1 LLDGS
6 RPEAAAASA
15 FVRSFLL
22 ISVRSRLCL
31 GAARIILLATAG
43 FCLHASAFAQS
54 AALDALPDAPLATP
68 PQSAP
73 APSAA
78 PDPGAT
84 QTQPQTPAP
93 QPGAPSNSSQPAQT
107 PAQSSSSTSSSSSA
121 GQPAQA
127 IPETKEQKAERARRE
142 LEAEEHQ
149 RMLGVV
155 PMFNVQS
162 NADAAPLTSKQKY
175 QLFFKSSTDW
185 YVFAIT
191 AIDGEISLLGQ
202 EYPSYGEGVE
212 GFAKYWGAAYAD
224 TFDGNLWG
232 NAILTSWWK
241 EDPRYYRMGHG
252 PFMKRAAYSAI
263 TTVWCKRDK
272 GTWGPNYANV
282 AGNFIG
288 GAISN
293 LYYPSDQRGVGLTL
307 GRGASVTYEGIVG
320 AEIAEFWPDIAQ
332 HFINKHREK
341 MERKAEQHSGTEPAP
356 KPVTTPGTRMQP
368 EGNQTSA
375 PNPPEDKPQDQ
386 KPQ

>member
-1 LLDGS
+1 LISTKFSFADGATRILLV
-6 RPEAAAASA
+6 AAAAF
-15 FVRSFLL
+15 FVP
-22 ISVRSRLCL
+22 V
-31 GAARIILLATAG
+31 AG
-43 FCLHASAFAQS
+43 WAQS
-54 AALDALPDAPLATP
+54 TALDELPDAPQATA
-68 PQSAP
+68 Q
-73 APSAA
+73 
-78 PDPGAT
+78 
-84 QTQPQTPAP
+84 Q
-93 QPGAPSNSSQPAQT
+93 SQPAQAPATTPSQT
-107 PAQSSSSTSSSSSA
+107 PATTPSQSQTAPAQTQSQATPQTGSSSSA
-121 GQPAQA
+121 QPAPTA
-127 IPETKEQKAERARRE
+127 PETKEQREERARRE

-149 RMLGVV
+149 RVLGVV

-162 NADAAPLTSKQKY
+162 DQNAAPLTSKQKY

-191 AIDGEISLLGQ
+191 AIDGEISLLGK

-252 PFMKRAAYSAI
+252 KFIKRVGYSAF
-263 TTVWCKRDK
+263 TTIWCKRDE

-293 LYYPSDQRGVGLTL
+293 IYYPSDQRGVVLSL

-332 HFINKHREK
+332 HFMKKHPDK
-341 MERKAEQHSGTEPAP
+341 LDKQAAQQPAASAAP
-356 KPVTTPGTRMQP
+356 PPTTNPQPTTTPGTRMQP
-368 EGNQTSA
+368 EGNQTPT
-375 PNPPEDKPQDQ
+375 PNPQDQKPQDQ

>member
-1 LLDGS
+1 MFFFAD
-6 RPEAAAASA
+6 
-15 FVRSFLL
+15 
-22 ISVRSRLCL
+22 
-31 GAARIILLATAG
+31 GAARILLLATVAIFFVPVAG
-43 FCLHASAFAQS
+43 LAQ
-54 AALDALPDAPLATP
+54 AVAVDELPDAPQATIQQSP
-68 PQSAP
+68 PAQAP
-73 APSAA
+73 ATTQAPAAA
-78 PDPGAT
+78 PA
-84 QTQPQTPAP
+84 QTQSPT
-93 QPGAPSNSSQPAQT
+93 QPPSDSSSSAQPAQT
-107 PAQSSSSTSSSSSA
+107 A
-121 GQPAQA
+121 
-127 IPETKEQKAERARRE
+127 PETKEQKAERARRE

-162 NADAAPLTSKQKY
+162 DANAAPLTPKQKY

-191 AIDGEISLLGQ
+191 AIDGELSLLGQ
-202 EYPSYGEGVE
+202 EYPSYGEGGE

-252 PFMKRAAYSAI
+252 KFIKRVGYSAF
-263 TTVWCKRDK
+263 TTIWCKRDK

-293 LYYPSDQRGVGLTL
+293 LYYPSDQRGVVLSL

-332 HFINKHREK
+332 HFMKKRQQKLDHQD
-341 MERKAEQHSGTEPAP
+341 AQPPAP
-356 KPVTTPGTRMQP
+356 PAPVS
-368 EGNQTSA
+368 TS
-375 PNPPEDKPQDQ
+375 PKPQ
-386 KPQ
+386 

>member
-1 LLDGS
+1 LISGKRFFTDCTLRIFLL
-6 RPEAAAASA
+6 AAAA
-15 FVRSFLL
+15 LL
-22 ISVRSRLCL
+22 IAG
-31 GAARIILLATAG
+31 GAR
-43 FCLHASAFAQS
+43 AQS
-54 AALDALPDAPLATP
+54 VTPDELPDAPQATALESSP
-68 PQSAP
+68 LPTTP
-73 APSAA
+73 VPA
-78 PDPGAT
+78 PDP
-84 QTQPQTPAP
+84 TQPQNPTQPQSQTAP
-93 QPGAPSNSSQPAQT
+93 QAGSSSTAQPAQSAGQSGSSSAQ
-107 PAQSSSSTSSSSSA
+107 PAQST
-121 GQPAQA
+121 
-127 IPETKEQKAERARRE
+127 PETKEQQQERAKRE
-142 LEAEEHQ
+142 LEAEEKQ
-149 RMLGVV
+149 RVLGVV

-162 NADAAPLTSKQKY
+162 NANAAPMTSKQKF

-202 EYPSYGEGVE
+202 EYPTYGEGGE

-252 PFMKRAAYSAI
+252 PFFKRAGYAAV
-263 TTVWCKRDK
+263 TTVWCRRDK

-293 LYYPSDQRGVGLTL
+293 IYYPADQRGVGLTL

-320 AEIAEFWPDIAQ
+320 GEIAEFWPDIAQ
-332 HFINKHREK
+332 HFMKKHQEK
-341 MERKAEQHSGTEPAP
+341 VDHQAVQQSGTTPAQTPAP
-356 KPVTTPGTRMQP
+356 TQP
-368 EGNQTSA
+368 S
-375 PNPPEDKPQDQ
+375 Q

>member
-1 LLDGS
+1 M
-6 RPEAAAASA
+6 
-15 FVRSFLL
+15 
-22 ISVRSRLCL
+22 ISVQSSFCL
-31 GAARIILLATAG
+31 GAARVILLGTAG

-54 AALDALPDAPLATP
+54 ATLDELPDAPQATA
-68 PQSAP
+68 PQSSPSAPTPAP
-73 APSAA
+73 APT
-78 PDPGAT
+78 PGT
-84 QTQPQTPAP
+84 PQTQPASQTQ
-93 QPGAPSNSSQPAQT
+93 QPSGSSNASQPAQT
-107 PAQSSSSTSSSSSA
+107 TTPSSSSSSSSSSS
-121 GQPAQA
+121 GQPAQTV
-127 IPETKEQKAERARRE
+127 PETKEQKAARARRE

-162 NADAAPLTSKQKY
+162 DANAAPLTSKQKY

-202 EYPSYGEGVE
+202 EYPSYGEGGE

-232 NAILTSWWK
+232 NAILTSWWH

-252 PFMKRAAYSAI
+252 NFFRRAGYSAF
-263 TTVWCKRDK
+263 TTIWCKRDNGK
-272 GTWGPNYANV
+272 WGPNYANV

-288 GAISN
+288 GTISN
-293 LYYPSDQRGVGLTL
+293 LYYPANDRGVELTL

-341 MERKAEQHSGTEPAP
+341 LDRQAAQQSGSAPAP
-356 KPVTTPGTRMQP
+356 KPITTPGTRMQP
-368 EGNQTSA
+368 EGNQTPA